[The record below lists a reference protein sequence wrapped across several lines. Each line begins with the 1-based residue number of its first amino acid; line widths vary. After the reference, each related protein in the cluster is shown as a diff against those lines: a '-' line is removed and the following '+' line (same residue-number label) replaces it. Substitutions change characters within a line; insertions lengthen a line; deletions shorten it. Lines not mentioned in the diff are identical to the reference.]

1 MAQEAEV
8 DSQCVQA
15 AQELSVLPQARPCLP
30 VFYRGLASSQTW
42 GSYFLS
48 RTKITSLLGVPRTV
62 RMLLWPGWGDQ
73 EATNLEVRHK
83 LLLTGRSEVKGSRT
97 ISKGFPLNRE
107 GIGYLEMSV
116 TNDLTSNKMLLYNAL
131 RLAPVSAA

>member
-1 MAQEAEV
+1 
-8 DSQCVQA
+8 
-15 AQELSVLPQARPCLP
+15 
-30 VFYRGLASSQTW
+30 
-42 GSYFLS
+42 
-48 RTKITSLLGVPRTV
+48 
-62 RMLLWPGWGDQ
+62 MLLWPGWGDQ
-73 EATNLEVRHK
+73 EATSLEVRHK
-83 LLLTGRSEVKGSRT
+83 LLLTGRSEVKGSKT